1 MYINLYKFYVL
12 YNIIQKMRVP
22 QENVQMIMRILSV
35 GMGVYLNTVWMKK
48 SKIKIDEIIFFV
60 VILLALVLGLRA
72 LV

>member
-1 MYINLYKFYVL
+1 
-12 YNIIQKMRVP
+12 MRVP

-48 SKIKIDEIIFFV
+48 SKIKIDEIIFFI
-60 VILLALVLGLRA
+60 VILLALILGLRA